1 MPIKSH
7 FISES
12 AFDASGRPLEPAFY
26 TGFPAYHNL
35 IYKIFQM
42 SQYLE
47 SQQPDR
53 ESGEEGRGEEGVRR
67 SEVPKFWVKRKTLAN
82 IISEEVSEVQV
93 SLTLESEVEGKC
105 SAPTVPRCGVSSGPP
120 GLPPLG
126 SCHH

>member
-1 MPIKSH
+1 MPVTAH

-35 IYKIFQM
+35 IYKIFRM

-47 SQQPDR
+47 SQQPDKEEER
-53 ESGEEGRGEEGVRR
+53 RGKEGRGEEGGRR

-82 IISEEVSEVQV
+82 IISEEVSEMQV
-93 SLTLESEVEGKC
+93 SLTLEVEGK
-105 SAPTVPRCGVSSGPP
+105 SSEM
-120 GLPPLG
+120 
-126 SCHH
+126 

>member
-1 MPIKSH
+1 MLECQSTFH
-7 FISES
+7 LFISES

-47 SQQPDR
+47 AQQLD
-53 ESGEEGRGEEGVRR
+53 RGEKGRVEETER
-67 SEVPKFWVKRKTLAN
+67 SHVPKFWVKRKTLAN

-93 SLTLESEVEGKC
+93 SPNS
-105 SAPTVPRCGVSSGPP
+105 
-120 GLPPLG
+120 
-126 SCHH
+126 